1 MRKLSLILIALL
13 LPLVQ
18 NRVPLED
25 QSDDKKLVVIMLDGC
40 RWDYFSRNP
49 QLHPGYSKIKTEG
62 VVADYVQPILP
73 SNSFPSWTTIS
84 TGKVTKKLDLQ
95 KYSNDLGSLFRF
107 VSGRSSNCRQSYG

>member
-1 MRKLSLILIALL
+1 MRKLSVILIALL
-13 LPLVQ
+13 FPLVQ
-18 NRVPLED
+18 NRVPLEEK
-25 QSDDKKLVVIMLDGC
+25 SDDKKLVVIMLDGC

-49 QLHPGYSKIKTEG
+49 QLHPGFSKIKTEG

-84 TGKVTKKLDLQ
+84 TGKTWPKIRPPKFF
-95 KYSNDLGSLFRF
+95 NDLLLFRL